1 MEGYST
7 SPTSTTPSLLT
18 YDIQENSRLI
28 VASSFEELIRAADD
42 AKVLPFE
49 VNLPYPRAGT
59 ANHQS
64 LSAYCQE
71 HFGPDAIP
79 NSAADTTWSPQTAW
93 VMHRDRRWTWMD
105 TSTFQFADEE
115 DAVAFLLF
123 AS

>member
-1 MEGYST
+1 MEGTST
-7 SPTSTTPSLLT
+7 SPTSTTPSLSP
-18 YDIQENSRLI
+18 YDFQENSSLI
-28 VASSFEELIRAADD
+28 VASSFEDLIREADD

-49 VNLPYPRAGT
+49 VTLPYPRAGT

-64 LSAYCQE
+64 LSTFCNE

-79 NSAADTTWSPQTAW
+79 SSAAEVVWGQQATW

-105 TSTFQFADEE
+105 TSTFRFADEE